1 VTRVKFYHV
10 RDISRVGRRLIK
22 DTSFKMPGRLD
33 HITSKEITFKVN
45 NVTFEDLLSIATG
58 RFTPDLVY
66 KAANEIEIKD

>member
-1 VTRVKFYHV
+1 
-10 RDISRVGRRLIK
+10 
-22 DTSFKMPGRLD
+22 MPGRLD